1 MKRLF
6 STISACALL
15 LCGLAQ
21 AQDGGFAKAAEF
33 GSPKLDLNSPQY
45 LKAGAVRT
53 WELPSGPIQAAIV
66 ALEGE
71 WGRRAT
77 VQLRTEYGLQL
88 GVPARNLRDADLAA
102 VRQWLADNAFAEME
116 TLRHGKVL
124 CRILAVTELSNY
136 ELMVHLVQPDGRL
149 HHWPV
154 YRKASHPGERFEAR
168 PVPVTQKTL
177 DMLHE
182 HLKRQKELPAAPLT
196 IAESVQEAAA
206 CAAIRGQSVV
216 VLFLNNRG
224 SNADKAFR
232 SFLKQYPYASAHL
245 SRRHVFLL
253 AYRGEDGAYPT
264 SLTRELLALDYQLN
278 PQNQYAQMN
287 MTARHIAEAHI
298 EEQSSIIHG
307 IHFMPF
313 PYARDNEPNPSRCY
327 SCNIY
332 LIGNR
337 LSTTPE
343 KLDFNL
349 Q

>member
-6 STISACALL
+6 STISVCVLL
-15 LCGLAQ
+15 LCSLAQ

-33 GSPKLDLNSPQY
+33 GSPRLDLNSPQY
-45 LKAGAVRT
+45 LKASDIRT
-53 WELPSGPIQAAIV
+53 WQLPTGPIRAAIV
-66 ALEGE
+66 AMEGE

-88 GVPARNLRDADLAA
+88 GVPARNLREADLEA
-102 VRQWLADNAFAEME
+102 VRQWLASNAFAEME
-116 TLRHGKVL
+116 TLRHGNVL

-149 HHWPV
+149 RHWPV
-154 YRKASHPGERFEAR
+154 YRKALQPGERFEAR

-182 HLKRQKELPAAPLT
+182 HLKRQKELPMTPLA

-224 SNADKAFR
+224 SDADKAFR
-232 SFLKQYPYASAHL
+232 KFLKQYPYASAHL
-245 SRRHVFLL
+245 SSRHVFLL
-253 AYRGEDGAYPT
+253 AYKGEDGAYPK

-278 PQNQYAQMN
+278 PQNQYTLMN
-287 MTARHIAEAHI
+287 MTARHIAEAHL
-298 EEQSSIIHG
+298 EEQSNIIHG

-313 PYARDNEPNPSRCY
+313 PYARNNEPNPSRCY
-327 SCNIY
+327 SCNLH
-332 LIGNR
+332 LIGNI
-337 LSTTPE
+337 LSITPE